1 MTGGKALSL
10 RARLIAGIAFV
21 AVVLTLVSAIITYT
35 TRHQLIAQVDARLE
49 SFTPLRRGIMDRP
62 RDQSQGP
69 RVPTERLGGRGGD
82 DDGRVSDAYVGV
94 LGPDGVLATRLAP
107 NAGDLTSSPPQ
118 LDPSTVPRTE
128 AAFATVDSEDGR
140 TTYRVLTQPIAGFVV
155 VTALPIDDVRAT
167 ITRLL
172 LIEVSGSIVILLA
185 LGLVGWWVLH
195 LGIRPVQEMTAAA
208 SLIAAGDFAVR
219 LPEAAPGTESAALA
233 GALNQ
238 MLGRIQH
245 ALDDRAEAESR
256 LRRFV
261 ADASHE
267 LRTPITTIRGY
278 AELYRHGGLANREAL
293 DDAMRRTEQESARM
307 GRLVGDMLTLAKL
320 DEERPLLRRPTDL
333 VRIARDTVADASV
346 SEPGR
351 RITLEVDRPDA
362 VVDGDEDRLRQA
374 VINVVGNALV
384 HTNATVPVSVRIRHH
399 DGRIELEVRDEG
411 DGMDPEIA
419 ARVTERFFRADPA
432 RSRHRGGSGLG
443 LSIVAA
449 TIAAHGG
456 TLSVTSTPGSG
467 TTVRMDL
474 PVVVY
479 GPQDPG
485 TH

>member
-1 MTGGKALSL
+1 MTGGNALSL

-21 AVVLTLVSAIITYT
+21 AVILTLVSAIITYT

-49 SFTPLRRGIMDRP
+49 SFTPVRRGVLGQF
-62 RDQSQGP
+62 RD
-69 RVPTERLGGRGGD
+69 PTDGRRDPPDRLGTRPGD
-82 DDGRVSDAYVGV
+82 NGDRVSDAYVGV
-94 LGPDGVLATRLAP
+94 LGPDGVLTTRLTP
-107 NAGDLTSSPPQ
+107 NAVDLTSSPPR
-118 LDPSTVPRTE
+118 LDPTTVSTSAP
-128 AAFATVDSEDGR
+128 AFTTVDSEDGR
-140 TTYRVLTQPIAGFVV
+140 STYRVLTQPFGGFVV
-155 VTALPIDDVRAT
+155 VTALPIDDVQAT
-167 ITRLL
+167 IARLL
-172 LIEVSGSIVILLA
+172 WIEVLGSVVILLA

-208 SLIAAGDFAVR
+208 SLIAAGDFTVR
-219 LPEAAPGTESAALA
+219 LPEAAAGTESGALA
-233 GALNQ
+233 AALNQ

-245 ALDDRAEAESR
+245 ALADRAEAESR
-256 LRRFV
+256 LRQFV